1 MSSIIALLPENVA
14 NQIAAGEVVQR
25 PASVVKELLENAID
39 AGATHIKLIVKDAGR
54 TLIQVID
61 NGSGMSLTDAHLCFE
76 RHATSKLKSA
86 DDLFQLV
93 TKGFR
98 GEALASIAAIAQ
110 VELKTRQ
117 ATQSVGQLLNIEGG
131 KFTEE
136 SECQCTV
143 GSSFSVKNLFFNIPA
158 RRNFLK
164 DDAVELKHII
174 DEFER
179 VALPHPTIAFTFH
192 SNGNELFNLPA
203 GQLMQRLTGLF
214 GNSLSSKLVTIKEET
229 PFLKVSGY
237 IGRPEVAKKR
247 RGSQYFFVN
256 NRFIKNAYLNH
267 CIYEAYRELMSS
279 DSHPA
284 YYIFLELDPKT
295 IDINIHPTKTEIKFT
310 DDRTIYALLLS
321 TVKRAL
327 GKAGAGPSLEFN
339 TESSFNDTYFPSDK
353 IPVQPSI
360 QVDTNYNPFKA
371 TSPNYKPQETSL
383 QVSNQ
388 KNWERLFDGFKK
400 EEEQGTSQSHAL
412 NQEAVH
418 DLKTQAEAYTVIQFL
433 NKFLITY
440 TNESVLIID
449 QQRAHERV
457 LYEHYL
463 LATTQK
469 PVATQQLL
477 FPEHVELSTNDF
489 LLIEKLLSE
498 FKALGFDVE
507 LFGKNNIV
515 VNGTPADLSEFNV
528 QQMIEGILETY
539 KLNIIDVKLDKHDNL
554 CRALA
559 KSVSIKNGKFLS
571 EQEMKLL
578 VNNLL
583 QCENPLYTAN
593 GKVVIMEVEKEQ
605 IDKFFKR

>member
-1 MSSIIALLPENVA
+1 MSNIISLLPENVA

-39 AGATHIKLIVKDAGR
+39 AGATQIKLIIKDAGR
-54 TLIQVID
+54 TLIQVVD
-61 NGSGMSLTDAHLCFE
+61 NGSGMSTQDARLCFE
-76 RHATSKLKSA
+76 RHATSKIKIA
-86 DDLFQLV
+86 DDLFKLT

-117 ATQSVGQLLNIEGG
+117 TSESVGRQIVIEGG
-131 KFTEE
+131 KLVSDE
-136 SECQCTV
+136 ECQSPA

-164 DDAVELKHII
+164 DDSVELKHII

-179 VALPHPTIAFTFH
+179 VALPHPGITFSFH
-192 SNGNELFNLPA
+192 TNGNELFQLPA
-203 GQLMQRLTGLF
+203 GNLIQRLSGLF
-214 GNSLSSKLVTIKEET
+214 GNSLSARLIPVKEET
-229 PFLKVSGY
+229 PFMKISGY
-237 IGRPEVAKKR
+237 IGKPDAARKKR
-247 RGSQYFFVN
+247 GNQYFFVN
-256 NRFIKNAYLNH
+256 HRFIKSAYLNH
-267 CIYEAYRELMSS
+267 CIYEAFRELISS
-279 DSHPA
+279 DAHPA
-284 YYIFLELDPKT
+284 YYVFLELDPKT

-310 DDRTIYALLLS
+310 DDKTVYALLLS

-339 TESSFNDTYFPSDK
+339 VEAGFSDTYFPSDK

-360 QVDTNYNPFKA
+360 QVNTSYNPFKNQNSGSSY
-371 TSPNYKPQETSL
+371 TPTESGL
-383 QVSNQ
+383 QISNQ
-388 KNWERLFDGFKK
+388 KNWERLFEGFRQEDHPVTEPLQQK
-400 EEEQGTSQSHAL
+400 EVQELKIQS
-412 NQEAVH
+412 E
-418 DLKTQAEAYTVIQFL
+418 DYTVFQFL
-433 NKFLITY
+433 NKYLITHSA
-440 TNESVLIID
+440 NGIHIID

-463 LATTQK
+463 ASNQQR
-469 PVATQQLL
+469 PQASQQLL

-489 LLIEKLLSE
+489 LLIEKLLGD
-498 FKALGFDVE
+498 FKNLGFDVE

-515 VNGTPADLSEFNV
+515 VNGTPADLAEFNI
-528 QQMIEGILETY
+528 QQTIDSILEAY
-539 KLNIIDVKLDKHDNL
+539 KLNIIDTKLDPHDNL

-559 KSVSIKNGKFLS
+559 KSVSIKYGKTLT

-578 VNNLL
+578 VANVMN
-583 QCENPLYTAN
+583 CENPLYTAN
-593 GKVVIMEVEKEQ
+593 GKVIIMEVEKEQ